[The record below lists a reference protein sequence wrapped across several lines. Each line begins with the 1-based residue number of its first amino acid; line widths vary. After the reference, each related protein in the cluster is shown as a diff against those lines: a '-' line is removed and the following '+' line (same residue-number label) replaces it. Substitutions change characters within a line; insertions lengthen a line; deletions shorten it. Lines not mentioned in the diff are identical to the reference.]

1 MKEIKEVYGPR
12 KNKAIKGLGIAL
24 LGTAAAGA
32 IIGGSNASAD
42 EVTPAPDASTTVA
55 TSTTTAVPVSTHAD
69 NAVVPATTTTPT
81 TTDTTVTANT
91 NAPAT
96 AVNTETPVATS
107 TAPASATAN
116 TTSTAPATEAN
127 TVAETTAANNAPVS
141 ETGNPSTNLKDKQS
155 KSTSENKNSEANA
168 ENKDAKTNA
177 ENKNAVTNIDKSE
190 GEILV
195 PVKSSEELNKAVE
208 TAKSNN
214 VEVKTGEAKVVDSS
228 NAAKTELNNQ
238 VKVVEKAIADT
249 KAQNDAINAEKEKI
263 AKANKAEEE
272 RYQKELKDLE
282 AKTKEEGNFKE
293 VVVQGLTFNNEP
305 ESKIQDIK
313 GDILGYYKVD
323 PKNLF
328 VTYKNGDPLEKE
340 PSVTEY
346 TGAGVVTAPV
356 IAPNGSI
363 TVTYTDLKNASY
375 DGNKISKVEFTYT
388 NESPLANIL
397 YISHTA
403 TGGATRISDDPTA
416 KTLAEV
422 KFFDEK
428 GKQIEFTK
436 KSPVAIGVSS
446 LNSYLD
452 RYETVYKTTGKF
464 VEINGSTIKD
474 MGNKAKATR
483 YNSGEYQET
492 PENWDSIESKYFY
505 YGSIGYVQDSGNSVK
520 LKFGNEDNADSGY
533 GHQWF
538 AITGQVAADAVK
550 APVKKE
556 YTGPQ
561 NAKGNVTVY
570 PVRIKNEVPTAEPHK
585 VDLNKNGVN
594 IDGKTVLPGSTNFYK
609 HTWDLDQYKG
619 ILADDEII
627 SKGFYYVDDF
637 PEEALTPQSDAIKIT
652 DSKGKQVE
660 GVTATVYEALDKA
673 PEAVQNAIKK
683 AGVKVKGSF
692 QVFSADNPKAFFD
705 KYVKEGTNITIIDP
719 MKVKDEFARKGG
731 KYENTAY
738 QLEFGKGQATETV
751 VNNIPKIST
760 HKDVVVDMSSTESL
774 DNKEV
779 ALGQTFDYKFEGSLI
794 PAGRVDQL
802 WDYSFKDDWD
812 QEHDEYKGVFKG
824 VAVTDFVTVDKD
836 GKKIKEYKAG
846 DDISDQ
852 VEQVV
857 DWENG
862 IVEYKFKEDFLRSVS
877 LDSNFKGNIFMQV
890 TRIKAGTVYNTESH
904 SVNGVSVDSNTVVTY
919 TSEPAKPADPAKPE
933 NPQPQPQSPA
943 GVSGAKVLPKTGEDN
958 NIAKAWAGLISFV
971 AGLGLLGF
979 RKKKEDK

>member
-1 MKEIKEVYGPR
+1 MKETKEVYGPR
-12 KNKAIKGLGIAL
+12 KNKAVKGLGIAL

-32 IIGGSNASAD
+32 VVIGGSNASAN
-42 EVTPAPDASTTVA
+42 EVTTVPDASTTVA
-55 TSTTTAVPVSTHAD
+55 TSTNTAVPVSTHAD
-69 NAVVPATTTTPT
+69 NAVVPATTPT
-81 TTDTTVTANT
+81 TTDTTVTA
-91 NAPAT
+91 P
-96 AVNTETPVATS
+96 
-107 TAPASATAN
+107 ATAN
-116 TTSTAPATEAN
+116 TASTAPTTEAN
-127 TVAETTAANNAPVS
+127 TAAETTAANNASAS

-155 KSTSENKNSEANA
+155 EAAVENKNTEA
-168 ENKDAKTNA
+168 TA
-177 ENKNAVTNIDKSE
+177 ENKNAKTNIDKSE

-228 NAAKTELNNQ
+228 NAAKAELNNQ
-238 VKVVEKAIADT
+238 VKAVEKAIADT

-263 AKANKAEEE
+263 AKENKAEEE

-328 VTYKNGDPLEKE
+328 VTYKDGDPLEKE

-363 TVTYTDLKNASY
+363 TVAYTDLKNASY
-375 DGNKISKVEFTYT
+375 NGNKISKVEFTYT

-403 TGGATRISDDPTA
+403 TGGATRISDDPKA

-422 KFFDEK
+422 KFFDEN

-464 VEINGSTIKD
+464 VEINGSSIAD

-520 LKFGNEDNADSGY
+520 LEFGNEDNADSGY

-538 AITGQVAADAVK
+538 AITGQVAAEAVK

-561 NAKGNVTVY
+561 NAKGSVTVN
-570 PVRIKNEVPTAEPHK
+570 PLRIKNEVPIAEPHK
-585 VDLNKNGVN
+585 VDLNKDGVN

-609 HTWDLDQYKG
+609 HTWDLDQYEG
-619 ILADDEII
+619 ILADDEIV
-627 SKGFYYVDDF
+627 SKGFYYIDDF

-660 GVTATVYEALDKA
+660 GVTATVYEAVNKA

-683 AGVKVKGSF
+683 AGIQVKGSF

-705 KYVKEGTNITIIDP
+705 KYVKEGTNITIVDP
-719 MKVKDEFARKGG
+719 MKVKDEFARQGG

-751 VNNIPKIST
+751 VNNIPKITT

-824 VAVTDFVTVDKD
+824 VAEKDFVTVDKD

-852 VEQVV
+852 VEQVI

-862 IVEYKFKEDFLRSVS
+862 IVEYKFKEDFLRSIS
-877 LDSNFKGNIFMQV
+877 LDSEFKGNIFMQV
-890 TRIKAGTVYNTESH
+890 TRIKVGTVYNTESH

-919 TSEPAKPADPAKPE
+919 TSEPAKPAEPTKPE
-933 NPQPQPQSPA
+933 NPQPQPQSPV

-958 NIAKAWAGLISFV
+958 NIAKAWVGLTSFV
-971 AGLGLLGF
+971 AGLSLLGL
-979 RKKKEDK
+979 RKKKENK